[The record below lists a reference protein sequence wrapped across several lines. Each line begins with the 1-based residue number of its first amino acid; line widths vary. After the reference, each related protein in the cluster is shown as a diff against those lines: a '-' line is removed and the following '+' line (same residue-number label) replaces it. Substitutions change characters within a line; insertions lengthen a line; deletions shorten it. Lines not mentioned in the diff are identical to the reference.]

1 MVYTQESCI
10 AFTLG
15 PLAHASKDKPITVV
29 NGQTGGALNKV
40 SYLPHLAFGAFQ
52 FMPALPIPV
61 PAFLVSALAALPLLL
76 AAAPSLANMELAKA
90 KNCTV
95 CHAIDK
101 KIIGPSYQEVAV
113 KYAKDKDAV
122 ARLKEKVLKGGVGT
136 WGQVPMPANTLVNAA
151 EAETLVKWILATKK

>member
-1 MVYTQESCI
+1 
-10 AFTLG
+10 
-15 PLAHASKDKPITVV
+15 
-29 NGQTGGALNKV
+29 
-40 SYLPHLAFGAFQ
+40 
-52 FMPALPIPV
+52 MPSLRLLS
-61 PAFLVSALAALPLLL
+61 PAFLVSVLFALPLLL
-76 AAAPSLANMELAKA
+76 VAPVSQANMDLAKA

-95 CHAIDK
+95 CHAVDK

-122 ARLKEKVLKGGVGT
+122 AKLKEKVLKGGVGT